1 MAGVSKMELKEELLT
16 KANPIL
22 TMAEKLAVAKKSAKF
37 SQAAMSKEGV
47 SCLKS
52 SHQRNKSDFTTTG
65 ASAGERGCPPH
76 H

>member
-1 MAGVSKMELKEELLT
+1 MELKEELLT

-52 SHQRNKSDFTTTG
+52 SHQRNKSDSKKASSYCGGLSSIVTG
-65 ASAGERGCPPH
+65 RRS
-76 H
+76 